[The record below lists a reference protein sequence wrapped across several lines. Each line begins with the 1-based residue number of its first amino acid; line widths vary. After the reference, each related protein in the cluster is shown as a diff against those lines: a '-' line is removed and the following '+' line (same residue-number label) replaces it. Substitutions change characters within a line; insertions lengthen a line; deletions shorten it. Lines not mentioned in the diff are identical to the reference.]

1 VVVQAE
7 EAADWVPNAVE
18 VLHEDVQI
26 FRAFSGAAVGNLDLH
41 SAKLHPLSEK
51 RLMRR
56 ATEMQTSMLRHPLA
70 SKSGG
75 LEVHFCAS
83 TADLLD
89 IGLQMQQR
97 SVRMDSFRYL
107 NKHVRAR
114 FVQVKA
120 LPKHID

>member
-1 VVVQAE
+1 
-7 EAADWVPNAVE
+7 
-18 VLHEDVQI
+18 
-26 FRAFSGAAVGNLDLH
+26 
-41 SAKLHPLSEK
+41 
-51 RLMRR
+51 
-56 ATEMQTSMLRHPLA
+56 MLRHPLA
-70 SKSGG
+70 SNSGG
-75 LEVHFCAS
+75 LEIHFRAS